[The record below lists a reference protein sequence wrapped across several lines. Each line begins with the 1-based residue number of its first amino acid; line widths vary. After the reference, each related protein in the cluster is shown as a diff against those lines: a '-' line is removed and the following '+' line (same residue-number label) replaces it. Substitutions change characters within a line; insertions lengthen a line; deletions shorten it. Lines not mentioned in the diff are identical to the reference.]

1 MWTADNSHLLR
12 YKEEAAAGDI
22 IIGHEMWQELCNLAE
37 DLRDDRF
44 YYDTAAADLRID
56 FMEHCV
62 RLTKSPF
69 YNKPMVM
76 MLWQKAFVETLYSFK
91 MSDTGFDRF
100 KKAILLIARKNT
112 KSETTSALGN
122 AEFIVGNEGADI
134 CCSSNDDAQCGLVY
148 DAMDTM
154 RRMYDPD
161 DLDTKRNNRY
171 ILNRATNT
179 KVFKMSDRTKNK
191 EGRNIDFAIL
201 DETHEMK
208 DNVIG
213 KSIEQSQSLK
223 DNPKMINITTEGF
236 IIDGYLDDEL
246 RKARAVITGEATDL
260 ASIRLLP
267 WLYTQD
273 SELEVWQGNREN
285 RLWMK
290 SNPTLGIV
298 KKWEYLEEQVDTAR
312 SSKADRIFV
321 LSKDFNIKQSG
332 KTAWLDKQDYD
343 YGYTYNLEDFRGRV
357 VLGAVDLAETTDL
370 VSAKILIIEGKM
382 KYIHSH
388 YFIPEIKLTESDDK
402 AGGAQYDE
410 WKKQGCLTV
419 CEGNDVDLGIVA
431 DWFYQLYI
439 DYDIR
444 LYKCGYDQKF
454 ARDWMTRMESYGWTR
469 SGEELVVILQNK
481 ATLSNAMKLAEA
493 DFRHHLINYN
503 DHPIDKWCLGN
514 CGIEVDNV
522 GQCMAVKLE
531 TQKRIDGGVCLII
544 LYEMYRRYRTD
555 INAIAERG

>member
-1 MWTADNSHLLR
+1 M
-12 YKEEAAAGDI
+12 
-22 IIGHEMWQELCNLAE
+22 
-37 DLRDDRF
+37 
-44 YYDTAAADLRID
+44 
-56 FMEHCV
+56 
-62 RLTKSPF
+62 
-69 YNKPMVM
+69 
-76 MLWQKAFVETLYSFK
+76 
-91 MSDTGFDRF
+91 
-100 KKAILLIARKNT
+100 
-112 KSETTSALGN
+112 
-122 AEFIVGNEGADI
+122 
-134 CCSSNDDAQCGLVY
+134 
-148 DAMDTM
+148 
-154 RRMYDPD
+154 
-161 DLDTKRNNRY
+161 
-171 ILNRATNT
+171 
-179 KVFKMSDRTKNK
+179 
-191 EGRNIDFAIL
+191 
-201 DETHEMK
+201 
-208 DNVIG
+208 
-213 KSIEQSQSLK
+213 
-223 DNPKMINITTEGF
+223 
-236 IIDGYLDDEL
+236 
-246 RKARAVITGEATDL
+246 
-260 ASIRLLP
+260 
-267 WLYTQD
+267 
-273 SELEVWQGNREN
+273 
-285 RLWMK
+285 
-290 SNPTLGIV
+290 
-298 KKWEYLEEQVDTAR
+298 
-312 SSKADRIFV
+312 
-321 LSKDFNIKQSG
+321 
-332 KTAWLDKQDYD
+332 
-343 YGYTYNLEDFRGRV
+343 EDFRGRV

-493 DFRHHLINYN
+493 DFRHRLINYN